1 MIDIFAGIIELIGIW
16 RVGCKKRDSFVFF
29 IICNI
34 LWIIAGIYYKMYGLL
49 IVVIPAFFINIRN
62 FKKWKNIK

>member
-1 MIDIFAGIIELIGIW
+1 MIDIFAGIFELIGIW
-16 RVGCKKRDSFVFF
+16 RLGNKKRDSFVFF